1 MLLYISG
8 LTLISSLFSRKFFP
22 RVANSIRNFAT
33 TEMMQKSSGIPSL
46 PGSMMTD
53 FGRALKTSINDILTP
68 IQEEAAVQEEL
79 RDTVYREVRLQ
90 IFVSVD
96 EFLKIS
102 QNKHFNRPLF
112 NILLSDQI
120 SAEKQRPD
128 FLLS

>member
-1 MLLYISG
+1 
-8 LTLISSLFSRKFFP
+8 
-22 RVANSIRNFAT
+22 
-33 TEMMQKSSGIPSL
+33 
-46 PGSMMTD
+46 MMTD

-90 IFVSVD
+90 ISVSVD

>member
-22 RVANSIRNFAT
+22 RVVNSIRNFAT

-90 IFVSVD
+90 ISVSVD